1 MYKRQINTL
10 LGAFAAL
17 GLGLAALGIYG
28 VIARTVAQ
36 RTTEIGLRMA
46 LGARLADV
54 NRLVLGSGIRLAAA
68 GIGLGLAGAFGLVR
82 LLGSILPAMH
92 TNGTLVLAGC
102 GTLLVAVAFAA
113 CYVPAR
119 RASRIDPQVAL
130 RAE

>member
-1 MYKRQINTL
+1 
-10 LGAFAAL
+10 
-17 GLGLAALGIYG
+17 
-28 VIARTVAQ
+28 
-36 RTTEIGLRMA
+36 
-46 LGARLADV
+46 
-54 NRLVLGSGIRLAAA
+54 
-68 GIGLGLAGAFGLVR
+68 
-82 LLGSILPAMH
+82 MH